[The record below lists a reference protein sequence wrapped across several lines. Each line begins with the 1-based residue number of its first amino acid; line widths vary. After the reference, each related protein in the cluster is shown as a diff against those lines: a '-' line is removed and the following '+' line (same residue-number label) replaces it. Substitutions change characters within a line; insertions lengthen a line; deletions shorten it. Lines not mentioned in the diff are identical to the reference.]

1 MGSLITMTPLGPA
14 AFAILFGVYAN
25 WVGAYEGDD
34 YQVSL
39 HEGGCS
45 YRCMQGLWRDRYP
58 SIELGRDYPQNE
70 LAQQLDPRL
79 INPMLRECL
88 RVSVERRPWGHR
100 PGRGGFMPGQQPGCK
115 EDGTV
120 APIAGLSV
128 EEFELRLRHGAP
140 MIHGTRDMPELRSEA
155 FNYSTFGTVRR

>member
-1 MGSLITMTPLGPA
+1 VSPSSGVHGDIVRDA
-14 AFAILFGVYAN
+14 AA
-25 WVGAYEGDD
+25 
-34 YQVSL
+34 S
-39 HEGGCS
+39 CP
-45 YRCMQGLWRDRYP
+45 DR
-58 SIELGRDYPQNE
+58 
-70 LAQQLDPRL
+70 
-79 INPMLRECL
+79 
-88 RVSVERRPWGHR
+88 
-100 PGRGGFMPGQQPGCK
+100 PGCK